1 MVERRA
7 AEVVVVA
14 SVRAAAVRAAEA
26 VAVASAPAAE
36 VVVVR
41 RAAEVVVVS
50 VRAAAVRAAEA
61 VAAARN
67 LVAAAV
73 AAARSQAAA
82 VLRAVGSF
90 RTKQL
95 KGWAPPASRSLP
107 VVRDHIS
114 TRALN
119 FNHSDWPKNRR
130 NASSVNDSIR
140 SASRPNCA

>member
-26 VAVASAPAAE
+26 VA
-36 VVVVR
+36 
-41 RAAEVVVVS
+41 
-50 VRAAAVRAAEA
+50 
-61 VAAARN
+61 AARS
-67 LVAAAV
+67 LVVAAV